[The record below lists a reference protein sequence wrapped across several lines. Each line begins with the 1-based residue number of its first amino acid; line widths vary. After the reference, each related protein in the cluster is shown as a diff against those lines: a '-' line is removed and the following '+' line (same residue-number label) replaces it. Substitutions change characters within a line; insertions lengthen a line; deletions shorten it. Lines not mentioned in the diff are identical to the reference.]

1 MGNLNLIHAI
11 YKHGKIQNGALAC
24 RLAILS
30 FSCTNMLDGHG
41 SMKEEVT
48 IQGDQGSSSS
58 HSQ

>member
-1 MGNLNLIHAI
+1 MIYSNLIHAI
-11 YKHGKIQNGALAC
+11 YEHEKIQNGALAC

-41 SMKEEVT
+41 STKEEVT
-48 IQGDQGSSSS
+48 IGGDQGSSSS